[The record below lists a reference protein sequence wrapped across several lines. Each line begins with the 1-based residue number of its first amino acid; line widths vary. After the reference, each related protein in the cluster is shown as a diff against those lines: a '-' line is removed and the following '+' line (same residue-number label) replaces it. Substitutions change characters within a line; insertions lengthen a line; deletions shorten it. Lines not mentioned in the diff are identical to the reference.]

1 MIPTNEPERLAAV
14 RRYNILDTPPDGAFD
29 RITALAARSFNVPIS
44 IVTIVDHDRIWFKSH
59 HGLEV
64 QQIGREPGLCASAIL
79 QDEVYTVLDA
89 KVDPRTLANPLVA
102 GEFGLQFYAAAP
114 LLTRDGFRLGT
125 LCVID
130 YEPREV
136 TEAEMQTLRELAA
149 IVIDELDLRLAAQR
163 TVQAEVALRMAA
175 MQASRAKSEFLAM
188 MSHEIRTPMN
198 GVIGMA
204 ELLLLTDLTPQQKNF
219 AETIRTSGDVLLT
232 IINDILDFSKIESK
246 KLELEEQPFSL
257 ISCLEGVLDLLAPKA
272 AEKGLELAY
281 LIEPGTPNTI
291 VGDVT
296 RVRQILLNLVSNA
309 VKFTAQGEVTVLV
322 SAKKLIDNRE
332 SVIGNDGKPQ
342 LSITDGTEVSHYEI
356 QFIVKDTGVGIPLDR
371 KNRLF
376 QPFSQVDS
384 STTRQYGGTG
394 LGLAISKQLSEMM
407 SGRMWFESELGHGSS
422 FYFTMLTQGSADS
435 LEDDDFKS
443 QLIGKRLLIV
453 NNNATNRQ
461 SLILKAQ
468 SWGMASQTVVS
479 GGEALSYLRSG
490 SGIDVA
496 ILDMQMPEMEHL
508 RLAREIRSLP
518 GGKTLPLVILTP
530 LGRQEKEKQ
539 VEELNATLLY
549 KPIKQT
555 QLYDV
560 LVGILAPEQLK
571 LRERDKTPQRSL
583 STSTLS
589 QADFLVEQKLPLRI
603 LLAED
608 NQINQQVALH
618 LLKKVG
624 YEADV
629 ANNGLKVLEALRRKS
644 YDVVLM
650 DVQMPEMDGFET
662 TRHIC
667 QDWQLFGSQQNARLQ
682 RPRIIAMTANAMEGD
697 RLACLEAGMDDYISK
712 PIRFEELISTLSKC
726 QPLNRSEAK
735 KLMAEQEEP
744 LKMSIKESS
753 SSSIPLDFRDAINTQ
768 VLQSFLEQMGG
779 INSDLVED
787 LVECYLEDSP
797 KLLQKMKKA
806 ISNGD
811 AIALEGA
818 AHTWKANSATF
829 GAIQLAELCRQ
840 MELMSHEKK
849 FSAASALISAME
861 LEYGKVKAALQV
873 ECQPSQV

>member
-1 MIPTNEPERLAAV
+1 MIPTNEPARLAAV

-59 HGLEV
+59 HGLDV

-322 SAKKLIDNRE
+322 SAKKLINNRE
-332 SVIGNDGKPQ
+332 SVIGNDAKPQ
-342 LSITDGTEVSHYEI
+342 LSITDGTEVSHYEV
-356 QFIVKDTGVGIPLDR
+356 QFVVKDTGVGIPLDR

-394 LGLAISKQLSEMM
+394 LGLAISKQLSQMM
-407 SGRMWFESELGHGSS
+407 SGRMWFESELGRGSS
-422 FYFTMLTQGSADS
+422 FYFTMLTQCADS

-453 NNNATNRQ
+453 NNNATNRKN
-461 SLILKAQ
+461 LILKAQ
-468 SWGMASQTVVS
+468 SWEMASQTVVS
-479 GGEALSYLRSG
+479 GAEALRYLRSG

-496 ILDMQMPEMEHL
+496 ILDIQMPEMEHL

-549 KPIKQT
+549 KPIKQS

-571 LRERDKTPQRSL
+571 LRKSDETPQRSL

-589 QADFLVEQKLPLRI
+589 QADFLVEQRLPLRI

-624 YEADV
+624 YEADI
-629 ANNGLKVLEALRRKS
+629 ANNGLEVLEALRRKS

-682 RPRIIAMTANAMEGD
+682 RPRIIAMTANAMESD

-726 QPLNRSEAK
+726 QPLNGSEAK
-735 KLMAEQEEP
+735 KLMAEQEESV
-744 LKMSIKESS
+744 KMSIKESS
-753 SSSIPLDFRDAINTQ
+753 SSSSPLDFRDAINTE

-797 KLLQKMKKA
+797 TLLQKMKKA
-806 ISNGD
+806 INNGD

-840 MELMSHEKK
+840 MEAMSHEKN

-861 LEYGKVKAALQV
+861 LEYTKVKAALQV